1 MENMFNFPSNMG
13 NANENNKIEF
23 LHIQIGKICTL
34 TVPCQKTLRKW
45 QSYAMPRVGRGGE
58 LEQPLWRE
66 RRTPTAAYLGELLR
80 LCLLPV
86 TISVQTVSAHS
97 TIKKPSFFSCE
108 CRHHSHHG
116 RLTET
121 PIENIMSH

>member
-1 MENMFNFPSNMG
+1 MLNFPSNMG

-34 TVPCQKTLRKW
+34 TVPCQKILRKW
-45 QSYAMPRVGRGGE
+45 QSYATPRVGRGGE

-66 RRTPTAAYLGELLR
+66 RGTPAAAYLRELLG

-86 TISVQTVSAHS
+86 TISVHS
-97 TIKKPSFFSCE
+97 FCTLYHQKAVFLFP
-108 CRHHSHHG
+108 
-116 RLTET
+116 
-121 PIENIMSH
+121 